1 MDKKTV
7 LIIGS
12 GGREHAI
19 AWKLKQSNRVKKI
32 FIAPGNGGTETIG
45 ENVALN
51 IKNNTEIVELAKK
64 NSIDLVVVAPD
75 DQLAAGLVDDL
86 SAAGIKAF
94 GPTKAASQIEWSK
107 AFAKKLMKDAR
118 IPTARY
124 ESFTDYTKAQQYLA
138 KQQMPIVIKASGLA
152 LGKGV
157 VIAQTK
163 QEADQALKE
172 IMIDKIHG
180 EAGSTVVIEE
190 FLEGQEVS
198 FHAFCDGKTAVL
210 FPTSQDHKQIFDKDR
225 GPNTGGM
232 GTIAPVQWVDEKLF
246 KEVETLVVKPLI
258 NTLQKQKIPFA
269 GVLYPG
275 IIVTKH
281 GPKVLEFNAR
291 FGDPETQS
299 YMRLLETDLLD
310 IFEACIDGTL
320 KDLRIQWSK
329 QSACCIVIASKGY
342 PATSQKGIEIQG
354 IDTAQKDKDIVV
366 FHAGTKKVDDAFVTN
381 GGRVLGVTA
390 IGKNLNDSLKK
401 AYAAVEKIKFNGMQ
415 YRRDIGKR
423 KPPVFKKF

>member
-1 MDKKTV
+1 
-7 LIIGS
+7 
-12 GGREHAI
+12 
-19 AWKLKQSNRVKKI
+19 
-32 FIAPGNGGTETIG
+32 
-45 ENVALN
+45 
-51 IKNNTEIVELAKK
+51 VELAKK